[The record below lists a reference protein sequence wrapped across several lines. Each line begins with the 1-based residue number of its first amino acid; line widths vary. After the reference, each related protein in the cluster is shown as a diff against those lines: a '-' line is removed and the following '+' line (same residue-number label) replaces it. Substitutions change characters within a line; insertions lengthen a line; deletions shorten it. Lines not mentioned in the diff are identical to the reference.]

1 MVAACKHAAKSM
13 KRGGLGGDFD
23 GDDFDPNDVT
33 ALARRLR
40 ESIRDW
46 SDRHPG
52 ELPGLFYRLDLDGK

>member
-1 MVAACKHAAKSM
+1 M
-13 KRGGLGGDFD
+13 KRGGLGGGLGGDFD
-23 GDDFDPNDVT
+23 GDDVDPNDVT